1 MKFWLYSSQWFYF
14 YLLQLNPNRTQ
25 FQFPILVVRMCTH
38 SVKRMMFRF
47 AEHEPMLCLQN
58 LPERINVT
66 GDWFVTNKL
75 LHLLKILG
83 LFVGFTIFHN
93 VPQRLQ
99 RTLCYN
105 DKIFSIKIIENSLDK
120 FGYNEHWVVSFAF
133 LIFLRLIQCM
143 KS

>member
-1 MKFWLYSSQWFYF
+1 
-14 YLLQLNPNRTQ
+14 
-25 FQFPILVVRMCTH
+25 
-38 SVKRMMFRF
+38 MFRF
-47 AEHEPMLCLQN
+47 AEHEPMLCLHN

-75 LHLLKILG
+75 LRLLKILG

-105 DKIFSIKIIENSLDK
+105 DKIFSIKIIENSLEK
-120 FGYNEHWVVSFAF
+120 FGYNEHRVVSFAF